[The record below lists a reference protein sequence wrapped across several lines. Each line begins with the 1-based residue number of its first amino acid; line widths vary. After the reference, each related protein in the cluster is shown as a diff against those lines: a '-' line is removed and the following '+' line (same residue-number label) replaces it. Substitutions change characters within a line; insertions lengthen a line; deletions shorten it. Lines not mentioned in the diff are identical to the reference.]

1 MWDWL
6 ATNWTMILM
15 AIVVL
20 ACPLMH
26 FFGHSHGTGRPHGH
40 REQEHRS

>member
-6 ATNWTMILM
+6 ATNWTTILM
-15 AIVVL
+15 AVVVL

-26 FFGHSHGTGRPHGH
+26 FFGHAHGTDRPHGH
-40 REQEHRS
+40 REHEHRS